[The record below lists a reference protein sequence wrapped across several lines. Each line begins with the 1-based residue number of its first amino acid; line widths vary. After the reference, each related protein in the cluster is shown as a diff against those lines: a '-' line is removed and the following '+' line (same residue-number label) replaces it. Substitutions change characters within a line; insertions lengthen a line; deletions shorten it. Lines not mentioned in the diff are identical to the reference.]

1 MCVNKWKIT
10 KNNNSKI
17 NLEKLRDKC
26 RLKYLISQDEIF
38 TLLCLLNLFIKIFF
52 SFNQIII
59 KIDTDVK
66 LIE

>member
-10 KNNNSKI
+10 KNDNSKI
-17 NLEKLRDKC
+17 NLKKLRDKC
-26 RLKYLISQDEIF
+26 RLKYLISQDETF